1 MHKLFTYENYLKLTI
16 SLKEAEIEKTV
27 IRRNYIKFVYNK
39 HEMLNLKE
47 IKVQHVFRAVIKQI
61 ITVRWLVFPAFE
73 TGPAISIYIISFMGS
88 DVNCI
93 SSF

>member
-1 MHKLFTYENYLKLTI
+1 MKNT
-16 SLKEAEIEKTV
+16 
-27 IRRNYIKFVYNK
+27 KFDYNK

-73 TGPAISIYIISFMGS
+73 TGPAIAIHIISFMGS
-88 DVNCI
+88 DVDCI

>member
-27 IRRNYIKFVYNK
+27 IRRNNIKFVYNK
-39 HEMLNLKE
+39 HQMLNLKE

-61 ITVRWLVFPAFE
+61 ITVR
-73 TGPAISIYIISFMGS
+73 
-88 DVNCI
+88 
-93 SSF
+93 